1 MKFMPNEISKFLGVK
16 VLKEWI
22 TTVNDIAPDSGQV
35 PRHDGRLT
43 SHGITMKT
51 YPIHVGRSNYRG
63 SDPKKRAKA
72 MAHNRDAEL
81 LESRANTLLQNQTEP
96 VRTYLWMELATAT
109 GLSYDRVAE
118 LGYSIDGGSGGFR
131 AANKTDQRTDHR

>member
-1 MKFMPNEISKFLGVK
+1 
-16 VLKEWI
+16 
-22 TTVNDIAPDSGQV
+22 
-35 PRHDGRLT
+35 
-43 SHGITMKT
+43 MKT

-118 LGYSIDGGSGGFR
+118 LGYSIDGGSGGFTAWR
-131 AANKTDQRTDHR
+131 HDMGYEAAMEACRLGIQSSGIEGGKLQSKDD